1 MKPKM
6 DILNSVSLFAELK
19 DTNISSKSFKNILS
33 SYKNLEEIYSKTKEA
48 DLLKDL
54 NKQKQV
60 IFSYLPCCKTATIKK
75 IASVYNS
82 MNSEIGSFD
91 EINTFD
97 RPSKNIQFI
106 DVAYD
111 NGMWKIYAHNL
122 DNLEFTKD
130 ETPEAINSLVK
141 LANRLDEQE
150 AAYALCHAKKAG
162 LFTFATLPYVR
173 TEDFTDT
180 ALETRF
186 IKDPGTTL
194 GPVEHSYNSTLDNA
208 NMPVSRQ
215 IAAISDEDG
224 YSFDEGEEVITF
236 DDIKEGYKIED
247 TVNEDVYFVT
257 NKTSYGIITTYN
269 DVIDKDEVEE
279 NISSGKWRVF
289 RAAENSSDLEYLRN
303 LSDDDKKKYKKK
315 LEKRAS
321 KLLENYDKK
330 LTLIEAAN
338 RLKAE
343 FDRKIDLMIEPD
355 IEKAD
360 QIISVV
366 EPELKTIAEQLDAL
380 TVSDKKSA
388 KKFQKLRYAIG
399 GKQINYEK
407 PIENYQ
413 VRAVSDVKK
422 VDELLTAAEDYVSPR
437 KLKDFEKNVVE
448 KFFYM
453 NSRAEKFSITLAEDD
468 PEQSEKVQENYE
480 NLRKTIKPSLFN
492 KFYKDSAYKKLDNLL
507 ENATID
513 FRTYNKYANLIH
525 INAKQVLASLNKIN
539 LRKPVRKVV
548 SFNLID
554 SLKSLFDKVVKW
566 FSGMSSYLTLE
577 NKESLD
583 INEKLDEVIEED

>member
-6 DILNSVSLFAELK
+6 DILNSVSLFAELR

-33 SYKNLEEIYSKTKEA
+33 SYKNLEEIYSKTKET

-194 GPVEHSYNSTLDNA
+194 GPVEHSYNSTLDNS

-224 YSFDEGEEVITF
+224 YSFDEGEEVTTF

-257 NKTSYGIITTYN
+257 NKTSYSIITTYN

-279 NISSGKWRVF
+279 NISSGKWKVLK
-289 RAAENSSDLEYLRN
+289 AAENKDVNVIAEKYL
-303 LSDDDKKKYKKK
+303 KKIDTAMEQIEEQQVILAAIDQVAKELMQK
-315 LEKRAS
+315 LEKLTKE
-321 KLLENYDKK
+321 KLEALQKIIDKLMPK
-330 LTLIEAAN
+330 V
-338 RLKAE
+338 LKIL
-343 FDRKIDLMIEPD
+343 RKIDSLTFNNKECTKKLQILKLQYKGLNITFNREVKDYQKRVVSVAEVEEILEEIRKYISPRYIKEYEKLSEKLFKYTARLEKVMFTLDQTNPEIKERVE
-355 IEKAD
+355 EKAKEYRNANLKKASINLGKDRAYNMLEDMLVDNVINFD
-360 QIISVV
+360 QYKEFTGFADINAREVIAF
-366 EPELKTIAEQLDAL
+366 LKTLEPVTKKEVHAGIFDSIMDIVNDIYESAKDWILDAISL
-380 TVSDKKSA
+380 FSI
-388 KKFQKLRYAIG
+388 QE
-399 GKQINYEK
+399 KQI
-407 PIENYQ
+407 
-413 VRAVSDVKK
+413 
-422 VDELLTAAEDYVSPR
+422 T
-437 KLKDFEKNVVE
+437 
-448 KFFYM
+448 
-453 NSRAEKFSITLAEDD
+453 
-468 PEQSEKVQENYE
+468 
-480 NLRKTIKPSLFN
+480 
-492 KFYKDSAYKKLDNLL
+492 
-507 ENATID
+507 
-513 FRTYNKYANLIH
+513 
-525 INAKQVLASLNKIN
+525 
-539 LRKPVRKVV
+539 
-548 SFNLID
+548 
-554 SLKSLFDKVVKW
+554 
-566 FSGMSSYLTLE
+566 
-577 NKESLD
+577 D
-583 INEKLDEVIEED
+583 INEKLDKVIEED